1 MLLVRKMSIFLY
13 LFSVKTRLVIVL
25 YKMIYREE
33 RNLLEYI
40 YVYIK
45 KNFQSPK
52 KRIFPKGV
60 NPYF

>member
-1 MLLVRKMSIFLY
+1 
-13 LFSVKTRLVIVL
+13 
-25 YKMIYREE
+25 MIYREE

-52 KRIFPKGV
+52 NRIFPKGLTHTFNQKMPIAPMHDYVRRV
-60 NPYF
+60 NFTNKPRL

>member
-1 MLLVRKMSIFLY
+1 
-13 LFSVKTRLVIVL
+13 
-25 YKMIYREE
+25 MIYREE
-33 RNLLEYI
+33 KNLLEYIYVYIKKNFQMIYREEKNLLEYI